1 MYISRIVYDGCYSF
15 QDTDGQG
22 SCLPNTL
29 FNLTQNYYYVI
40 PYAEEIEDTTEQIS
54 IQEN

>member
-22 SCLPNTL
+22 SCLPSAL
-29 FNLTQNYYYVI
+29 FNLTKNYYYVI
-40 PYAEEIEDTTEQIS
+40 PCSEDAEDAAEKITR
-54 IQEN
+54 QES